1 MCERYSTSIMPWT
14 PSGKA
19 NSGDARTERAT
30 RHFLDVL
37 AEAMT
42 TKMTFPTSRMTLN
55 NADGLFQNSCLGE
68 GAGRGK

>member
-1 MCERYSTSIMPWT
+1 MVLGPVRPIFYFYTALDT
-14 PSGKA
+14 VGKA
-19 NSGDARTERAT
+19 NSGGAQTERAT

-55 NADGLFQNSCLGE
+55 ADG
-68 GAGRGK
+68 